1 MNEVKVGLNL
11 EVIRKTVDT
20 SLLNHPL
27 FTYRGEVIYGVPRE
41 TSESREYDKDT
52 KKPVNDEDTKKPIN
66 NAELLAIHENGSP
79 KRNIRPRPLLQPVF
93 EKHRNQ
99 IDKEMAKV
107 AGRLLEGD
115 KQGADEIMGRLAF
128 RIETWCKEYFTSPD
142 NGWRANKP
150 ETIKAWLRKS
160 KKKAK
165 GPVNP
170 EDKKP
175 LIDTSELRKSIRG
188 MLIEGDND

>member
-1 MNEVKVGLNL
+1 MNEVRVGLNL
-11 EVIRKTVDT
+11 EAVSKYVNT
-20 SLLNHPL
+20 SISNHPL

-41 TSESREYDKDT
+41 TSESREYDEDT
-52 KKPVNDEDTKKPIN
+52 KKPVN
-66 NAELLAIHENGSP
+66 NAQLLAIHENGSP
-79 KRNIRPRPLLQPVF
+79 KRNIPPRPLLQPVF

-128 RIETWCKEYFTSPD
+128 RIETWCKQYFTSAD
-142 NGWRANKP
+142 NGWAKNKP
-150 ETIKAWLRKS
+150 ETINAWLRKS

-175 LIDTSELRKSIRG
+175 LIDTAELRKSIRG
-188 MLIEGDND
+188 MLIEGDTD